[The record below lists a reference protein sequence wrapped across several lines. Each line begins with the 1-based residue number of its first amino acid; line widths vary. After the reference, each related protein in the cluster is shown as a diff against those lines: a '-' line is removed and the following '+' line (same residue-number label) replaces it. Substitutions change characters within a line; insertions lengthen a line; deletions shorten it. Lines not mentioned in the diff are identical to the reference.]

1 MTHYVSYLNLEGEVS
16 SCKMNRFIGNLS
28 SNWKWAWQA
37 QFLSYW
43 PITLENWISFRDVQM
58 VLVSFFEIPYGDRL
72 TKNVQKLR
80 VQVIPRS
87 TAKGNSVLQIGSC
100 RKATFFLESKHF
112 NNISIFNNSFLKLP
126 FRNLFDFRNL
136 CLFWLYTTEC

>member
-1 MTHYVSYLNLEGEVS
+1 MKSGFLKLSKNGRSESLAVKTTYLTHYVSYLNLEGEVS
-16 SCKMNRFIGNLS
+16 SYKISGFIGNLR

-87 TAKGNSVLQIGSC
+87 TCNVMSFASSKVLLQTYLRIQTAIIN
-100 RKATFFLESKHF
+100 KVYE
-112 NNISIFNNSFLKLP
+112 
-126 FRNLFDFRNL
+126 
-136 CLFWLYTTEC
+136 

>member
-16 SCKMNRFIGNLS
+16 SCKMNRFIGNFSL
-28 SNWKWAWQA
+28 NWKWAWQA

-58 VLVSFFEIPYGDRL
+58 ILVPFFKILNGYRVA
-72 TKNVQKLR
+72 KNVRKLH

-87 TAKGNSVLQIGSC
+87 RDCIT
-100 RKATFFLESKHF
+100 SKTQKNCCARH
-112 NNISIFNNSFLKLP
+112 
-126 FRNLFDFRNL
+126 FRNLTVTLICKL
-136 CLFWLYTTEC
+136 CATRTGLSSLWIVNFIGRELLLERS